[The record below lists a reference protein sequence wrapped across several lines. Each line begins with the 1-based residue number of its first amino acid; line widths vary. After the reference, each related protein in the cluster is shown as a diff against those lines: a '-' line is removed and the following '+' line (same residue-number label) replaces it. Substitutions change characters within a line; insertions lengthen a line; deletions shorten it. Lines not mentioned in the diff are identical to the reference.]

1 MQIMPVLQ
9 ITSNVAIDNVG
20 ALAKQ
25 ASSLVAEI
33 LGKPESYVMV
43 NINGNADLIFAGTNE
58 PCAHLMLKSLGL
70 PESETKAYSEK
81 LCAFIEQQL
90 GVSPSRT
97 YIEFINPERHM
108 FGWNNS
114 TF

>member
-1 MQIMPVLQ
+1 MPVLQ
-9 ITSNVAIDNVG
+9 VTTNVSIDDAN
-20 ALAKQ
+20 AFAMQ
-25 ASSLVAEI
+25 ASNLTAEI

-43 NINGNADLIFAGTNE
+43 SINSDASLIFAGTND

-81 LCAFIEQQL
+81 LCALIEQQL

-108 FGWNNS
+108 FGWNS
-114 TF
+114 GTF

>member
-1 MQIMPVLQ
+1 MPVLQ
-9 ITSNVAIDNVG
+9 VTTNVSIDDTNAFAV
-20 ALAKQ
+20 Q
-25 ASSLVAEI
+25 ASSLTAEM

-43 NINGNADLIFAGTNE
+43 NIIGAADLIFAGTND
-58 PCAHLMLKSLGL
+58 PCAHLMLESLGL
-70 PESETKAYSEK
+70 PESETVSYSER
-81 LCAFIEQQL
+81 LCGFIEQQL

-108 FGWNNS
+108 FGWNKA

>member
-1 MQIMPVLQ
+1 MPVLQ
-9 ITSNVAIDNVG
+9 ITTNVTIGDADT
-20 ALAKQ
+20 LAKQ

-43 NINGNADLIFAGTNE
+43 NINDNADLIFAGTNE

-81 LCAFIEQQL
+81 LCSFVEQQL

-97 YIEFINPERHM
+97 YIEFFNPERHM

>member
-1 MQIMPVLQ
+1 MPVLQ
-9 ITSNVAIDNVG
+9 VTTNISIDNEDI
-20 ALAKQ
+20 LAKQ
-25 ASSLVAEI
+25 ASSLVADI

-43 NINGNADLIFAGTNE
+43 NINDNAELIFSGSSE
-58 PCAHLMLKSLGL
+58 PCAHLVLKSLGL

-81 LCAFIEQQL
+81 LCSFVEQQL

-97 YIEFINPERHM
+97 YIEFVNPERHM

>member
-1 MQIMPVLQ
+1 MPVLQ
-9 ITSNVAIDNVG
+9 ITTNVTIDNAD

-25 ASSLVAEI
+25 ASKLAAEI

-43 NINGNADLIFAGTNE
+43 SINGAAELIFAGSND

-70 PESETKAYSEK
+70 PESETRTYSEK
-81 LCAFIEQQL
+81 LCGFIEQQL

-97 YIEFINPERHM
+97 YIEFTNPERHM
-108 FGWNNS
+108 FGWDNR

>member
-1 MQIMPVLQ
+1 MPVLQ
-9 ITSNVAIDNVG
+9 ITTNVTIENVDD
-20 ALAKQ
+20 LAKQ
-25 ASSLVAEI
+25 TSSLVADI

-43 NINGNADLIFAGTNE
+43 SLNGAADLIFAGTSD

-70 PESETKAYSEK
+70 PESETRAYSEK
-81 LCAFIEQQL
+81 LCSFIEQQL
-90 GVSPSRT
+90 GVSPARI

-108 FGWNNS
+108 FGWDNR

>member
-1 MQIMPVLQ
+1 MPVLQ
-9 ITSNVAIDNVG
+9 ITTNVTIDN
-20 ALAKQ
+20 ADELAKQ
-25 ASSLVAEI
+25 ASSLAAGM

-43 NINGNADLIFAGTNE
+43 SINGGAELIFAGTNE
-58 PCAHLMLKSLGL
+58 PCAHLVLESLGL
-70 PESETKAYSEK
+70 PESETSNYSEK
-81 LCAFIEQQL
+81 LCGFIEQQL

-108 FGWNNS
+108 FGWNKT

>member
-1 MQIMPVLQ
+1 MPVFQL
-9 ITSNVAIDNVG
+9 TTNVSIID
-20 ALAKQ
+20 ADAFTRQ

-43 NINGNADLIFAGTNE
+43 NINSEADLIFAGTNE

-70 PESETKAYSEK
+70 PATETTSYSEK
-81 LCAFIEQQL
+81 LCSFIEQQL

-97 YIEFINPERHM
+97 YIEFLNPERHM
-108 FGWNNS
+108 FGWNS
-114 TF
+114 GTF

>member
-1 MQIMPVLQ
+1 MPVLQ
-9 ITSNVAIDNVG
+9 ITTNVTIENAD

-43 NINGNADLIFAGTNE
+43 SINGTAELIFAGKNE

-70 PESETKAYSEK
+70 PESETRAYSEK
-81 LCAFIEQQL
+81 LCDFIEQQL

-108 FGWNNS
+108 FGWDNR

>member
-1 MQIMPVLQ
+1 MPVLH
-9 ITSNVAIDNVG
+9 ITTNVNIDDAD

-25 ASSLVAEI
+25 ASKLTAEI

-43 NINGNADLIFAGTNE
+43 NINGNADLIFAGRHD

-70 PESETKAYSEK
+70 PESETATYSEK
-81 LCAFIEQQL
+81 LCGFIEQRL
-90 GVSPSRT
+90 GVAPARI
-97 YIEFINPERHM
+97 YIEFFNPERHM
-108 FGWNNS
+108 FGWDNR

>member
-1 MQIMPVLQ
+1 MPVLE
-9 ITSNVAIDNVG
+9 ITTNVSIDNTD

-25 ASSLVAEI
+25 ASSLAAEM
-33 LGKPESYVMV
+33 LGKPQSYVMV
-43 NINGNADLIFAGTNE
+43 GINGAADLIFAGTND

-70 PESETKAYSEK
+70 PESETRTYSEK
-81 LCAFIEQQL
+81 LCGFIEQQL
-90 GVSPSRT
+90 GVSPSRI

-108 FGWNNS
+108 FGWDSS

>member
-1 MQIMPVLQ
+1 MPVLQ
-9 ITSNVAIDNVG
+9 ITTNAVIDDAD

-25 ASSLVAEI
+25 ASKLTAEI

-43 NINGNADLIFAGTNE
+43 NINGNADLIFAGTND
-58 PCAHLMLKSLGL
+58 PCAHLTLKSLGL
-70 PESETKAYSEK
+70 PESETRAYSEK
-81 LCAFIEQQL
+81 LCGFIEQQL

-97 YIEFINPERHM
+97 YIEFFNPERHM
-108 FGWNNS
+108 FGWDNR

>member
-1 MQIMPVLQ
+1 MPVLE
-9 ITSNVAIDNVG
+9 ITTNVSIDNAH

-25 ASSLVAEI
+25 ASSLAAEM

-43 NINGNADLIFAGTNE
+43 CINGAADLIFAGTND

-70 PESETKAYSEK
+70 PESETRTYSEK
-81 LCAFIEQQL
+81 LCGFIEQQL
-90 GVSPSRT
+90 GVSPSRI

>member
-1 MQIMPVLQ
+1 MPVLQ
-9 ITSNVAIDNVG
+9 ITTNVTIDN
-20 ALAKQ
+20 ADELAKQ
-25 ASSLVAEI
+25 ASGLAAGM

-43 NINGNADLIFAGTNE
+43 SINGGAELIFAGTNE

-70 PESETKAYSEK
+70 PESETSNYSEK
-81 LCAFIEQQL
+81 LCGFIEQQL

-108 FGWNNS
+108 FGWNKS

>member
-1 MQIMPVLQ
+1 MPVLQ
-9 ITSNVAIDNVG
+9 VTTNVSIDDTN
-20 ALAKQ
+20 AFAMQ
-25 ASSLVAEI
+25 ASGLTAEI

-43 NINGNADLIFAGTNE
+43 SINSNADLIFAGTND

-70 PESETKAYSEK
+70 PESETKVFSEK
-81 LCAFIEQQL
+81 LCSFIEQQL

-108 FGWNNS
+108 FGWKS
-114 TF
+114 GTF

>member
-1 MQIMPVLQ
+1 MPVLQ
-9 ITSNVAIDNVG
+9 ITTNVTIENVDD
-20 ALAKQ
+20 LAKQ
-25 ASSLVAEI
+25 TSSLVADI

-43 NINGNADLIFAGTNE
+43 RVNGASDLIFAGTSD

-70 PESETKAYSEK
+70 PESETRTYSEK
-81 LCAFIEQQL
+81 LCSFIEQQL
-90 GVSPSRT
+90 GISPARI

-108 FGWNNS
+108 FGWDNR

>member
-1 MQIMPVLQ
+1 MPVLQ
-9 ITSNVAIDNVG
+9 VTTNVSIDDTNAFAV
-20 ALAKQ
+20 Q
-25 ASSLVAEI
+25 ASSLTAEI

-43 NINGNADLIFAGTNE
+43 SINGNAELIFAGIND

-70 PESETKAYSEK
+70 PVSETRAYSEK
-81 LCAFIEQQL
+81 LCNFIEQQL
-90 GVSPSRT
+90 GVPPSRT